1 VSKKV
6 NGGNIRRQKKTLR
19 CGHRRLF
26 SSPQNSRRKKHIS
39 PCPICK
45 EIQKKQEQA
54 LIDAAVKRI
63 GSVGKSGKS
72 SGDVRVSSLM
82 GICKSIQQKGA
93 NL

>member
-1 VSKKV
+1 M
-6 NGGNIRRQKKTLR
+6 
-19 CGHRRLF
+19 
-26 SSPQNSRRKKHIS
+26 
-39 PCPICK
+39 ICK

-54 LIDAAVKRI
+54 QVDAAVKRI

-72 SGDVRVSSLM
+72 SGDVRVSRLI